1 MESQEQEQIKSLIEL
16 VESEELDELTIQDG
30 EETIRIRRGGDRC
43 LSSGPGSS
51 FYQAVLQQGASLVG
65 EALAHG
71 AAGGGPE
78 GPASGPQ
85 LTGVA
90 ETNPNH
96 VHIISPMVGVFFR
109 ASAPGSPSFVEVGS
123 MVEEGQTIGIVE
135 AMKVFN
141 EITAEV
147 HGRVLA
153 IPAKNEQLVQHG
165 DTLVI
170 IVRVEA

>member
-30 EETIRIRRGGDRC
+30 EETIRIRGGDDRC
-43 LSSGPGSS
+43 LPPGPGSF
-51 FYQAVLQQGASLVG
+51 FYQAVLQQGASLMR

-71 AAGGGPE
+71 AAVCGPE
-78 GPASGPQ
+78 GPAGAPQ
-85 LTGVA
+85 LTGVS
-90 ETNPNH
+90 EPNPNH
-96 VHIISPMVGVFFR
+96 VHIISPMVGVFYR
-109 ASAPGSPSFVEVGS
+109 ASAPGGTPFVEVGS
-123 MVEEGQTIGIVE
+123 MVEEGQTIGVVE

-147 HGRVLA
+147 HGRVVA
-153 IPAKNEQLVQHG
+153 IPAKNEELVQHG